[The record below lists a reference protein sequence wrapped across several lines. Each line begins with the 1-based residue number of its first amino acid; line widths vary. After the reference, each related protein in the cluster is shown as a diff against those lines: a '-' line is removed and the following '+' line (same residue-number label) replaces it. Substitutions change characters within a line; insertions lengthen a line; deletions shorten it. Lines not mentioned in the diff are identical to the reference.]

1 MSYLKPF
8 KGLLLALAFLLGYY
22 LLARLLFLAWN
33 YRFFTFHGPAEL
45 FRIFWWGSR
54 MDLSAIAVLNAP
66 VFLLFFITQYFSR
79 PVRRPSPTP
88 RPPGRPASPRS
99 LARTAWPQLLVRS
112 AFILLN
118 TLGMALNVLD
128 AGYFR
133 FSKHRS
139 NIDLWY
145 VLADSAG
152 SLGSI
157 LRLYL
162 PLLLFFGLSLWGLV
176 RLAKKTFPTNPPTSP
191 RRQMLLPAQF
201 LLLLLLFLGA
211 RGWQPRPLIPATP
224 LLDIEA
230 AQLPLAQ
237 NSFTTFSYSLINRE
251 HQMTP
256 KHYFSPDELHRI
268 VSTRHILAGPP
279 IENPLKKN
287 VVLIILESFARSYV
301 LPGDPQKAH
310 TPFLDSLIRKS
321 MFFPHSFANGFTSNQ
336 GIVALL
342 GGLPALTD
350 EPFFYSAYANTPLYS
365 IGNILKGKGY
375 NTNFFMGAGRDHF
388 GFGKFARMA
397 GLDHTYWQN
406 DFNDDRFYDGNWG
419 IFDEPFLQFGAHVL
433 AVKPQPFFATFFT
446 ISAHPPYTIPAADS
460 QRFHFPG
467 QTPAQR
473 SISYT
478 DEALRQFFSAS
489 REMPWFRNTVFV
501 FCADHWLDPYEGRTP
516 FSYVNVCSIPIF
528 IYDPAHDTGSVRPTV
543 AGQVDLAPT
552 VLDLLGYRGAYSGF
566 GRSLLDTTIPPA
578 DRYVINRLGDNYQLI
593 TDEYILG
600 YDPIQERSGFL
611 YRYTT
616 DSGLTRNLRADPA
629 SDSTRTR
636 LERILRANIQAYRQA
651 LTDRSL
657 N

>member
-22 LLARLLFLAWN
+22 FLVRLLFLAWN
-33 YRFFTFHGPAEL
+33 YRSFTFHDPAE
-45 FRIFWWGSR
+45 FVRIFWWGSR
-54 MDLSAIAVLNAP
+54 MDLSALAVLNAP
-66 VFLLFFITQYFSR
+66 VFLLFFIAQYF
-79 PVRRPSPTP
+79 P
-88 RPPGRPASPRS
+88 RG
-99 LARTAWPQLLVRS
+99 AWPRIFLRA
-112 AFILLN
+112 AFTILN
-118 TLGMALNVLD
+118 TLGMALNVID

-152 SLGSI
+152 TFGSI

-162 PLLLFFGLSLWGLV
+162 PLVLFFGFSLWGLIW
-176 RLAKKTFPTNPPTSP
+176 LAKKTFPARPFPQ
-191 RRQMLLPAQF
+191 RLRVLLPAQL
-201 LLLLLLFLGA
+201 LLLLLLFFAA
-211 RGWQPRPLIPATP
+211 RGWQARPLIPATP
-224 LLDIEA
+224 LLEIEA

-237 NSFTTFSYSLINRE
+237 NSFSTFSYSLVNRE

-256 KHYFSPDELHRI
+256 KHYFPPDVLHKI
-268 VSTRHILAGPP
+268 VSTRRLLTGPP
-279 IENPLKKN
+279 PENPLKRN

-321 MFFPHSFANGFTSNQ
+321 LFFPHSFANGFTSNQ

-350 EPFFYSAYANTPLYS
+350 EPFFYSPYANTPLYS
-365 IGNILKGKGY
+365 IGNILKEKGY
-375 NTNFFMGAGRDHF
+375 NTNFFMGAGEDHF

-460 QRFHFPG
+460 VRFRFPG
-467 QTPAQR
+467 QTSAQR

-489 REMPWFRNTVFV
+489 REMPWFRNTLFV

-516 FSYVNVCSIPIF
+516 FSFVNVCSIPIF
-528 IYDPAHDTGSVRPTV
+528 IYDPAHDNGSVRPTV

-566 GRSLLDTTIPPA
+566 GRTLLDTTIPPA

-600 YDPIQERSGFL
+600 YDPVQERSGFL

-616 DSGLTRNLRADPA
+616 DSALRHNLRADPA

-636 LERILRANIQAYRQA
+636 LERLLRANIQAYRQA
-651 LTDRSL
+651 LTQRSL

>member
-22 LLARLLFLAWN
+22 FLTRLLFLGWN
-33 YRFFTFHGPAEL
+33 YQFFTFHSPAE
-45 FRIFWWGSR
+45 FVRIFWWGSR

-66 VFLLFFITQYFSR
+66 VFLLFFITQYL
-79 PVRRPSPTP
+79 PRR
-88 RPPGRPASPRS
+88 
-99 LARTAWPQLLVRS
+99 AWPQLFIR
-112 AFILLN
+112 ATFILLN
-118 TLGMALNVLD
+118 ALGMALNVLD

-145 VLADSAG
+145 VLGDSAG
-152 SLGSI
+152 SFGSI

-162 PLLLFFGLSLWGLV
+162 PLVLFFGFSLWWLIW
-176 RLAKKTFPTNPPTSP
+176 LAKKTFPAPPFPQRP
-191 RRQMLLPAQF
+191 RLLLPAQV
-201 LLLLLLFLGA
+201 LLLLLLFFAA
-211 RGWQPRPLIPATP
+211 RGWQTRPLIPATP

-230 AQLPLAQ
+230 GQLPLAQ
-237 NSFTTFSYSLINRE
+237 NSFSTFSYSLVNRE
-251 HQMTP
+251 RQMTP
-256 KHYFSPDELHRI
+256 KHYFPPDELRRI
-268 VSTRHILAGPP
+268 VSTRHLLAGPP
-279 IENPLKKN
+279 PENPLKKN

-321 MFFPHSFANGFTSNQ
+321 LFFPHSFANGFTSNQ

-365 IGNILKGKGY
+365 IGNILKEKGY

-460 QRFHFPG
+460 LRFRFPG

-489 REMPWFRNTVFV
+489 REMPWFRNTLFV

-516 FSYVNVCSIPIF
+516 FSFVNVCSIPIF
-528 IYDPAHDTGSVRPTV
+528 IYDPAHDTGRARPTV

-600 YDPIQERSGFL
+600 YDPVEERSGFL
-611 YRYTT
+611 YRYAT
-616 DSGLTRNLRADPA
+616 DSALTHNLRADPA

-636 LERILRANIQAYRQA
+636 LERLLRANIQAYRQA
-651 LTDRSL
+651 LTQRSL